1 MSDAQRALIAEKRR
15 AYEAQQRSK
24 KNSDVSRAP
33 AVAPSPAQAGE
44 GRGEGAL
51 RTDLG
56 NDHDEDIA
64 VTGDG
69 ASFPPSA
76 TMCHKCSAKAIVLMD
91 GCATCLNC
99 GYSKCG

>member
-1 MSDAQRALIAEKRR
+1 MKKSLLVAALLATLTV
-15 AYEAQQRSK
+15 AACSK
-24 KNSDVSRAP
+24 KEEAP
-33 AVAPSPAQAGE
+33 APAPAPAAAPAAPAAPAL
-44 GRGEGAL
+44 GAA
-51 RTDLG
+51 
-56 NDHDEDIA
+56 EDIA

-76 TMCHKCSAKAIVLMD
+76 TLCHKCSTKALVIMD

>member
-1 MSDAQRALIAEKRR
+1 MGGAM
-15 AYEAQQRSK
+15 
-24 KNSDVSRAP
+24 VP
-33 AVAPSPAQAGE
+33 AVDDSAEERSE
-44 GRGEGAL
+44 EVI
-51 RTDLG
+51 
-56 NDHDEDIA
+56 E

-76 TMCHKCSAKAIVLMD
+76 SMCHKCSTKAVVIMD

>member
-1 MSDAQRALIAEKRR
+1 MHGPERGGNHGGPSAEKRR
-15 AYEAQQRSK
+15 AYETQQRSK
-24 KNSDVSRAP
+24 KNSDVA
-33 AVAPSPAQAGE
+33 AAGEMGGAMAPSTTA
-44 GRGEGAL
+44 
-51 RTDLG
+51 
-56 NDHDEDIA
+56 DHAEDIE

-76 TMCHKCSAKAIVLMD
+76 SMCHKCSTKALVLMD

>member
-1 MSDAQRALIAEKRR
+1 MVDSVDDSADE
-15 AYEAQQRSK
+15 
-24 KNSDVSRAP
+24 
-33 AVAPSPAQAGE
+33 
-44 GRGEGAL
+44 
-51 RTDLG
+51 RT
-56 NDHDEDIA
+56 EEVIE

-76 TMCHKCSAKAIVLMD
+76 SMCHKCSTKALVLMD

>member
-1 MSDAQRALIAEKRR
+1 MSGGQ
-15 AYEAQQRSK
+15 
-24 KNSDVSRAP
+24 AP
-33 AVAPSPAQAGE
+33 TGTPGVPHAPTGKSTHDDGPPAPRVNTSA
-44 GRGEGAL
+44 
-51 RTDLG
+51 
-56 NDHDEDIA
+56 DHDEDLA

-76 TMCHKCSAKAIVLMD
+76 SMCHKCHNKAVVMMD